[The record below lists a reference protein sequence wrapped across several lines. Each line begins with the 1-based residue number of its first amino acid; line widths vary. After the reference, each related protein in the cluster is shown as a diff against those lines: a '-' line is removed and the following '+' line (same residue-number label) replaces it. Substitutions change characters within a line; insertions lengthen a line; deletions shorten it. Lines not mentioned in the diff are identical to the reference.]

1 MMMMKVADIMTKDV
15 ITIRSS
21 ATVSMAVKLM
31 RDKKIHTLIV
41 QRRHPQD
48 AYGIITDSDIVN
60 EVIASGKNPKQVR
73 VYEIMTKPCLVLN
86 PDLGV
91 EYAAKLFKN
100 HGIRCAPVIKDELL
114 GIVSIVDILN
124 KSEFLNNPIEDQL
137 QQEIEEKISQARKLC
152 QEFSHDSQ
160 ACQEAWLLVEE
171 LEAEASFYQ
180 NKKPEKTALETYLEE
195 HPSAAETLTLEN
207 WCSG

>member
-1 MMMMKVADIMTKDV
+1 MMKKVADIMTKDV

-21 ATVSMAVKLM
+21 ATVSMAVQLM
-31 RDKKIHTLIV
+31 REKKIHTLIV
-41 QRRHPQD
+41 QRRHLRD

-60 EVIASGKNPKQVR
+60 EVIASGKDPKQVR

-91 EYAAKLFKN
+91 EYAARLFKN
-100 HGIRCAPVIKDELL
+100 HEIRCAPVIKDELL
-114 GIVSIVDILN
+114 GIVSVVDILN

-137 QQEIEEKISQARKLC
+137 QQEIEDKTSQARKLC

-160 ACQEAWLLVEE
+160 ACKEAWLLVEE
-171 LEAEASFYQ
+171 LEAEISFHQ

-195 HPSAAETLTLEN
+195 YPEAAETLTLEN

>member
-1 MMMMKVADIMTKDV
+1 MMKVADIMTKDV

-21 ATVSMAVKLM
+21 ATVSQAVRLM
-31 RDKKIHTLIV
+31 REKTIHTLIV
-41 QRRHPQD
+41 ERRHLQD

-60 EVIASGKNPKQVR
+60 EVVASGKDPKQVR

-91 EYAAKLFKN
+91 EYAAKFFN
-100 HGIRCAPVIKDELL
+100 HSGIRCAPVIKDKLL

-124 KSEFLNNPIEDQL
+124 KSDFLNNPVETKL
-137 QQEIEEKISQARKLC
+137 QEEIEQKIAEAKKIC
-152 QEFSHDSQ
+152 QDFSHNSQ

-171 LEAEASFYQ
+171 IEAEASFHQ

-195 HPSAAETLTLEN
+195 YPSLAESFALEN

>member
-1 MMMMKVADIMTKDV
+1 MKVSDIMTKDV

-21 ATVSMAVKLM
+21 ATVKEAVKLM
-31 RDKKIHTLIV
+31 REKKIHTLIV

-60 EVIASGKNPKQVR
+60 EVIASGKDPKQVR

-100 HGIRCAPVIKDELL
+100 LGIRCAPVIKDELL
-114 GIVSIVDILN
+114 GIVSVIDILH
-124 KSEFLNNPIEDQL
+124 KSDFLKNPVEPKL
-137 QQEIEEKISQARKLC
+137 QQQIEQKIAEARAIC
-152 QEFSHDSQ
+152 QEFDYDSQ
-160 ACQEAWLLVEE
+160 ACKEAWLLVEE
-171 LEAEASFYQ
+171 LEAEASFHQ

-195 HPSAAETLTLEN
+195 YPEAAETFTLEN

>member
-1 MMMMKVADIMTKDV
+1 MMKVADIMTKDV

-21 ATVSMAVKLM
+21 AKVSVAVQLM
-31 RDKKIHTLIV
+31 REQTIHTLIV
-41 QRRHPQD
+41 ERSHPQD

-60 EVIASGKNPKQVR
+60 QVVASGKNPQQVR

-100 HGIRCAPVIKDELL
+100 SDIRCAPVIKGELL
-114 GIVSIVDILN
+114 GIVSVSDILN
-124 KSEFLNNPIEDQL
+124 KSEFVNNPLEDQL
-137 QQEIEEKISQARKLC
+137 HKQIEEKINEAKKIC
-152 QEFSHDSQ
+152 QKFSHDSK

-171 LEAEASFYQ
+171 LEAEASFYS
-180 NKKPEKTALETYLEE
+180 NKKPEKTALEAYLEE
-195 HPSAAETLTLEN
+195 YPSVGQILTLDN

>member
-1 MMMMKVADIMTKDV
+1 MMMKVADIMTKEV

-21 ATVSMAVKLM
+21 ATIAQAIKLM
-31 RDKKIHTLIV
+31 REQTIHTLIV
-41 QRRHPQD
+41 ERRHPQD
-48 AYGIITDSDIVN
+48 AYGIMTDSDIVN
-60 EVIASGKNPKQVR
+60 EVVASGKDPKQVR

-100 HGIRCAPVIKDELL
+100 SGIRCAPVIKDKLL
-114 GIVSIVDILN
+114 GIVSVIDILN
-124 KSEFLNNPIEDQL
+124 KSDFLQNPIEPQL
-137 QQEIEEKISQARKLC
+137 QQQIEKKIAEARAIC
-152 QEFSHDSQ
+152 QRFSHNSQ

-171 LEAEASFYQ
+171 LEAEASFHR
-180 NKKPEKTALETYLEE
+180 NIKPQKTALEEYLEE
-195 HPSAAETLTLEN
+195 YPEAAETFMLEN